1 METAKIYRFPLFLD
15 GICAPKI
22 IPILNVQNDAGLK
35 SKEALSSLLLGRIV
49 NIRDITTDKH
59 GKLYVNVFVD
69 DIHVNEWLLKNNY
82 VMKCENGRKRRMSE
96 SDSHDHSSSKHFL
109 PNIITIDS
117 IIGSSSSLS
126 PKKTEKTFLLPS
138 ILSEKIRPI
147 SASSSTIQTDC
158 FLSHNWGDNHKNHHN
173 VRIINDALK
182 KRGLNTWFDENKI
195 DGNIRYK
202 MAEGIDNTKCVVVF
216 ITKEYREKV
225 NSLDMKENCKYEF
238 TYAMNQLGSQNMVP
252 VVMETE
258 MRLTNKW
265 KGELGAA
272 LGSMLFIDL
281 AKQDKMS
288 KLELEKKYD
297 ELYKRIKNIIHRD
310 NK

>member
-1 METAKIYRFPLFLD
+1 
-15 GICAPKI
+15 
-22 IPILNVQNDAGLK
+22 
-35 SKEALSSLLLGRIV
+35 
-49 NIRDITTDKH
+49 
-59 GKLYVNVFVD
+59 
-69 DIHVNEWLLKNNY
+69 
-82 VMKCENGRKRRMSE
+82 
-96 SDSHDHSSSKHFL
+96 
-109 PNIITIDS
+109 
-117 IIGSSSSLS
+117 
-126 PKKTEKTFLLPS
+126 LLPS

-147 SASSSTIQTDC
+147 SASFSTIQTDC
-158 FLSHNWGDNHKNHHN
+158 FLSHNWGDDHKNHDN
-173 VRIINDALK
+173 VRMINDALK
-182 KRGLNTWFDENKI
+182 KRGLNTWFDEYKI

-225 NSLDMKENCKYEF
+225 NRLDMKENCKYEF

-252 VVMETE
+252 VVMEPE

-281 AKQDKMS
+281 AEQDKMS

-297 ELYKRIKNIIHRD
+297 ELYKRIQNIIHRV